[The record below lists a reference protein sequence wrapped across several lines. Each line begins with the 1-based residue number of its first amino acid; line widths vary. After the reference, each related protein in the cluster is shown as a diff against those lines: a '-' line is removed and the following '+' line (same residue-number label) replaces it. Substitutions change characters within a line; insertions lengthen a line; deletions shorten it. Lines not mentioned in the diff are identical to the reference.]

1 MSFVFS
7 TSACFDAQALSASS
21 SAPHLPF
28 PALLRDQKN
37 INVAWTLT
45 YSCMYGHTCVR
56 VGLVASQQGHHH
68 GDALLLL
75 FASVFLALREVACET
90 WAGPFV
96 WHAFRHLQPHLQ
108 QAHAG
113 IIQSAYVS
121 KIWACLGSLVN
132 GWGHLLHHS
141 C

>member
-1 MSFVFS
+1 M
-7 TSACFDAQALSASS
+7 C
-21 SAPHLPF
+21 
-28 PALLRDQKN
+28 
-37 INVAWTLT
+37 
-45 YSCMYGHTCVR
+45 GHTCVR

-75 FASVFLALREVACET
+75 LASVLLALREIACET

-108 QAHAG
+108 QTHAG

-121 KIWACLGSLVN
+121 KSMFRIPCERVGSLVTP
-132 GWGHLLHHS
+132 LLLR
-141 C
+141 